1 MSDPEVT
8 RAFLQG
14 EVEGLGAHDFLS
26 LRPSG
31 RVVHAAEIARR
42 GDGSL
47 EVRVPGRL
55 PGMDPLSKEKQDRLV
70 ALGFHTDKPDDPAAM
85 WALAADSSEAAV
97 DGALRLLDE
106 VFAEKPDAP
115 LDVLH
120 GSRRDEHEA
129 RKKLKVVRERVEK
142 VVTEVLGEMPK
153 QDEDGDYVLPIG
165 DVHVTVAPRAIAGGP
180 VVVRVFAITNVGVT
194 VAPELGLL
202 LARLNFGL
210 MFGRFALDTE
220 HQSIWFDEM
229 LLGDQLNDEELRF
242 AIDAVATTAD
252 EWDDRLKQLFGGATY
267 QEVLRGRTTHRPPQ
281 TKPGEGGYL

>member
-1 MSDPEVT
+1 MTDPVAART
-8 RAFLQG
+8 FLVG
-14 EVEGLGAHDFLS
+14 EVEGLGPHDFLA

-31 RVVHAAEIARR
+31 RAVHTAEVARR
-42 GDGSL
+42 GDGVL
-47 EVRVPGRL
+47 EVRVPGRP
-55 PGMDPLSKEKQDRLV
+55 PGIESIPQDKQDRLGE
-70 ALGFHTDKPDDPAAM
+70 LGFTSPDAKDASAV
-85 WALAADSSEAAV
+85 WSHEVEGSEAAV
-97 DGALRLLDE
+97 DGALQILSDI
-106 VFAEKPDAP
+106 FAEKPEAP
-115 LDVLH
+115 LDVIH

-129 RKKLKVVRERVEK
+129 RRKLAITRERVEV
-142 VVTEVLGEMPK
+142 VVTDVLGEKPK
-153 QDEDGDYVLPIG
+153 QDDDGDFVLPIG
-165 DVHVTVAPRAIAGGP
+165 DVHVMVAPRAITGGP
-180 VVVRVFAITNVGVT
+180 VVVRIFAITNVGVN

-229 LLGDQLNDEELRF
+229 LLGDHLNDEELKF

-267 QEVLRGRTTHRPPQ
+267 QEVLRGRTDHRAPS